1 MVNIHNIDV
10 SNDIIEATALIDS
23 ILDQYQKDPAAIGT
37 DHYKMK
43 IYNTLQL
50 SRALLVQYKGTYES
64 IQKVM
69 EMI

>member
-1 MVNIHNIDV
+1 MNNIDV
-10 SNDIIEATALIDS
+10 STDIINTMALIDA
-23 ILDQYQKDPAAIGT
+23 ILEQYQQDPAAIGT

-43 IYNTLQL
+43 IYNTLLQ
-50 SRALLVQYKGTYES
+50 SRALLLQYKGTYES

>member
-1 MVNIHNIDV
+1 MRNIDV
-10 SNDIIEATALIDS
+10 TTDIIETTALIDS
-23 ILDQYQKDPAAIGT
+23 ILEQYQQDPAAIGT

-43 IYNTLQL
+43 IYNALQL
-50 SRALLVQYKGTYES
+50 SRALLVQYKDTYES

>member
-10 SNDIIEATALIDS
+10 SHDIIEATSLIDS
-23 ILDQYQKDPAAIGT
+23 ILDQYHKDPAAIGT